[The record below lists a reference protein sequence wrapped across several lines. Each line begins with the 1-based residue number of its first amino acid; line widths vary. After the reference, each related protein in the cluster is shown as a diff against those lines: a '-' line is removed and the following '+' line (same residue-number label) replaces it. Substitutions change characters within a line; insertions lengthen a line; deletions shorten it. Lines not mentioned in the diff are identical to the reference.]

1 MATTG
6 LILTIG
12 KSTEHV
18 KTSIQ
23 YYNPDYMILLTS
35 EEYASTTR
43 RKLSHWK
50 KQYDLDG
57 DVAVIKGLFTDES
70 AENIMTESLRAIDVL
85 RSVEMEYIF
94 MGITGG
100 TMHMAAAA
108 SSAAT
113 IAGVPIFYVKQP
125 DGEQVVQPNKDVIE
139 MSTLGAYTRLS
150 KLPAEAL
157 DLFRSVFTLK
167 EDDEKGKI
175 SASEAAN
182 IGMPQGF
189 LDYLTRQRVLEKTDE
204 SNYVFTYSGFSM
216 VRMLHD
222 NPNIAK
228 LIENQN
234 EKVDEPD
241 HMFG

>member
-23 YYNPDYMILLTS
+23 YYNPDYITLLTS

-57 DVAVIKGLFTDES
+57 DVAVIKGLFTNES

-85 RSVEMEYIF
+85 RSAELEYIF

-139 MSTLGAYTRLS
+139 LSTLGAYTRMS
-150 KLPAEAL
+150 KLPPEAL

-167 EDDEKGKI
+167 EDDEKGRI

-228 LIENQN
+228 LIEKQN

>member
-23 YYNPDYMILLTS
+23 YYNPDYMTLLTS

-57 DVAVIKGLFTDES
+57 DVAVIKGLFTNES

-85 RSVEMEYIF
+85 RSAELEYIF

-167 EDDEKGKI
+167 EDDEK
-175 SASEAAN
+175 E
-182 IGMPQGF
+182 Q
-189 LDYLTRQRVLEKTDE
+189 
-204 SNYVFTYSGFSM
+204 
-216 VRMLHD
+216 
-222 NPNIAK
+222 
-228 LIENQN
+228 
-234 EKVDEPD
+234 
-241 HMFG
+241 